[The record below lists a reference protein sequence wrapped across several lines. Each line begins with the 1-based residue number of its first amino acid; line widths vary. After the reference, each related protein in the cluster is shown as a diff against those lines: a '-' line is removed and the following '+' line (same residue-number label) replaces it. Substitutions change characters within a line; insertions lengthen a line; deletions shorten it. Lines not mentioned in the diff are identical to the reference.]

1 MGERI
6 RGRKGVALRRARLEA
21 LRDAALSP
29 ITLSRSPKVARMS
42 TRTSAACAKSTTIK
56 SPGKSL
62 DIEKGQSSE
71 RTAGQY
77 PRGVVANRLVDEAET
92 DVDHNFSHPQFRLQ
106 G

>member
-21 LRDAALSP
+21 EPLCRMCKAEGV
-29 ITLSRSPKVARMS
+29 TRMS